1 MKSKNPS
8 RKVAIITG
16 GSKGIGLRFAKILA
30 KRNYDIAICSRNL
43 SNLKEAK
50 EEIELFNVKC
60 LIFKTDISNYKNC
73 KAFINKAYK
82 QFHRVDILINNAAIQ
97 GPVGKLWQNN
107 LKEWEKTIQINLL
120 GTFYM
125 CHLVVPY
132 MLKQRSGKIINLSG
146 GGAAYARPLFS
157 AYSCSKTDILRL
169 TETLAEE
176 LKGENVTVIALA
188 PGATWTE
195 MAKEAMQKSIKI
207 NDKKNINELK
217 IVQASGGTS
226 YAKHEKLI
234 SYLLSKNSKKLSGKL
249 LHVNE
254 LDKIQKTGFKIK
266 EDSGKL
272 RRIGYV

>member
-1 MKSKNPS
+1 VKSKNPN

-16 GSKGIGLRFAKILA
+16 GSKGIGLRFAKIFA

-43 SNLKEAK
+43 SNLKKAK
-50 EEIELFNVKC
+50 EEIELLNVKC

-97 GPVGKLWQNN
+97 GPAGRLWQNN
-107 LKEWEKTIQINLL
+107 IQEWEKTIQINLL

-125 CHLVVPY
+125 CYLVVPY
-132 MLKQRSGKIINLSG
+132 MLKQKSGKIINLSG

-157 AYSCSKTDILRL
+157 AYACSKTAILRL

-176 LKGENVTVIALA
+176 LKGENIQVIAIA
-188 PGATWTE
+188 PGAVWTE
-195 MAKEAMQKSIKI
+195 MAKEALQKSIKI
-207 NDKKNINELK
+207 NDKKNINQLK
-217 IVQASGGTS
+217 IIKASGGTS
-226 YAKHEKLI
+226 YLEHEKII
-234 SYLLSKNSKKLSGKL
+234 SYLLSNDSKKLSGRL

-254 LDKIQKTGFKIK
+254 LDKIEKLKRQFSP
-266 EDSGKL
+266 ESGLL
-272 RRIGYV
+272 RRVNYV